1 MSLAVVLSLAF
12 GLLGMASAGVIMAL
26 TSEAMSPQRR
36 AFGMGVF
43 FSFYFVLMTAAALAN
58 RAFRLTKRRFTIP

>member
-1 MSLAVVLSLAF
+1 
-12 GLLGMASAGVIMAL
+12 
-26 TSEAMSPQRR
+26 MSPQRR